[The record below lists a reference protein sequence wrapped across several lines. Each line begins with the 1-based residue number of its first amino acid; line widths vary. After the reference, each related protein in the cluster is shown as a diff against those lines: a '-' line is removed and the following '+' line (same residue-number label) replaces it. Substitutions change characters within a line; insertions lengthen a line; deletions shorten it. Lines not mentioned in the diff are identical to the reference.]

1 MSWTRLLLVES
12 QTNILFPNK
21 MDGICKSQQNVQ
33 VLCEILL
40 GSLCNRMPQI
50 FPTPRIP
57 SKMLVK
63 GCQVL
68 PSVLFGPKFGV
79 LLWGSGFLGQFPSS
93 SQQRFLNTTTFRRD
107 FIHFHFCQKLTLP
120 TTSAKWMP
128 PNLPGPR
135 LDGATWIFFDVQG
148 RWHLSLEVER
158 RLADRSGES
167 FGNPS
172 FDLWIPMAMG
182 GGLRSIYNNISS
194 MKDEWLFVC
203 FSHGLT
209 YEEGESS
216 YKIWRFREILW
227 FDVFS

>member
-1 MSWTRLLLVES
+1 MPKLSV
-12 QTNILFPNK
+12 I
-21 MDGICKSQQNVQ
+21 
-33 VLCEILL
+33 CEILL

-79 LLWGSGFLGQFPSS
+79 SLGGSGFLGQFPSS
-93 SQQRFLNTTTFRRD
+93 SQPRKKTPQLFVEILS
-107 FIHFHFCQKLTLP
+107 
-120 TTSAKWMP
+120 TSYPANGCP

-148 RWHLSLEVER
+148 RWHLSLQVER
-158 RLADRSGES
+158 SWQTGICES

-172 FDLWIPMAMG
+172 FDLWLWG
-182 GGLRSIYNNISS
+182 
-194 MKDEWLFVC
+194 
-203 FSHGLT
+203 
-209 YEEGESS
+209 EG
-216 YKIWRFREILW
+216 
-227 FDVFS
+227 